1 MKLSNTKVEF
11 GETAMSVLEAR
22 CLRRD
27 EDGKIVETPEE
38 MLSRVACAIAVP
50 EDDYK
55 PGSSRFWSDRFY
67 EMIASNCFWPNSPT
81 LYNAGTELGQLA
93 ACFVL
98 PVDDS
103 MASIFDS
110 LKAAAL
116 IHQSGGGTGYSFSRL
131 RPRGDVVRSTG
142 GIASGPISFMKVFDS
157 ATYVIKQGGKRRGA
171 NMGILRCD
179 HPDILNFIDCKAVE
193 GEIANFNISVSVTEP
208 FIQAYK
214 EDTSYDLINPRTGKV
229 TGKVRAREVMQRIA
243 EGAWRN
249 GEPGIIYIDEINR
262 TNPTIHRAEIEAT
275 NPCAEQPLGPY
286 EPCNLGSINLAMFV
300 ANGGFDYA
308 RLGETVQTAIRF
320 LDDVIDANK
329 YPLPE
334 IERWAKENRRIGLG
348 VMGWHDALILM
359 NIPYQSERALK
370 KAEEVMSFFNKV
382 AWETSV
388 ALAEKKGPFPSFRG
402 SRYDVPGGPVVR
414 NATRTTIAPTG
425 TLSIL
430 ASCSSGIEPIFSIG
444 YLRKI
449 SVGTFPEVHPLF
461 ERIAREEGFY
471 SDELARYIAENGNL
485 KGAPNVPEKWHDLFH
500 TALEIPAEHHVRM
513 QAAFQKYTDNGVSK
527 TINLSH
533 DATVEDVRQAFELAL
548 DLKIKGITVYRDKS
562 RELQVLNVG
571 TKAKKPEKAVEPP
584 KRGPIRPRPRP
595 LVTRGNTFVMNTDM
609 GNVYVTVN
617 SDDKGIFEVFANI
630 GKSGTAIA
638 SLTEAIGR
646 LISLAFRCGVP
657 PEEVIDQLKGIR
669 STSSVRQADGTIVHS
684 VADAVSKV
692 LEKYLG
698 LPQDTPLPL
707 DLQGNGAGDG
717 PRHEEQGDICPVC
730 GFVTVWDGK
739 CHRCHSCGWKSCE

>member
-1 MKLSNTKVEF
+1 MKTHNDKVEF
-11 GETAMSVLEAR
+11 SETAISVLEAR

-27 EDGKIVETPEE
+27 ESGKIIETPDE
-38 MLSRVACAIAVP
+38 MMWRVARAIAAP
-50 EDDYK
+50 EDNYK
-55 PGSSRFWSDRFY
+55 SGTTEKWAERFY
-67 EMIASNCFWPNSPT
+67 ELMAFNYFWPNSPT

-98 PVDDS
+98 PVEDS
-103 MASIFDS
+103 MACIFDS

-131 RPRGDVVRSTG
+131 RPKGDVVRSTG
-142 GIASGPISFMKVFDS
+142 GVASGPVSFMKVFDA

-179 HPDILNFIDCKAVE
+179 HPDILEFIDCKQIE
-193 GEIANFNISVSVTEP
+193 GEIANFNISVSVTDA
-208 FIQAYK
+208 FIEAYK
-214 EDTSYDLINPRTGKV
+214 KDQSYDLINPRTGKV
-229 TGKVRAREVMQRIA
+229 TGKLRARDVMQRIA

-249 GEPGIIYIDEINR
+249 GEPGIINIDEINR
-262 TNPTIHRAEIEAT
+262 TNPTIHRVEIEAT

-300 ANGGFDYA
+300 ENGDFDYP
-308 RLGETVQTAIRF
+308 RLAETVRTSIRF
-320 LDDVIDANK
+320 LDNVIDANK

-334 IERWAKENRRIGLG
+334 IEYWAKENRRIGLG

-359 NIPYQSERALK
+359 GIPYQSERALK
-370 KAEEVMSFFNKV
+370 KAEEVMCFFNKV

-388 ALAEKKGPFPSFRG
+388 ALAEEKGAFPSFKG
-402 SRYDVPGGPVVR
+402 SRYDVPGGPKVR

-449 SVGTFPEVHPLF
+449 SVGTFPEIHPLF
-461 ERIAREEGFY
+461 EKVAREEGFY
-471 SDELARYIAENGNL
+471 SDELMRYIAENGNL
-485 KGAPNVPEKWHDLFH
+485 KGAPGVPEKWHELFY
-500 TALEIPAEHHVRM
+500 TALEIPPEQHVRM

-527 TINLSH
+527 TINLPH
-533 DATVEDVRQAFELAL
+533 HATVEDVRRAFELAL
-548 DLKIKGITVYRDKS
+548 DLRIKGITVYRDKS

-571 TKAKKPEKAVEPP
+571 TKGKKAEKEGEPM
-584 KRGPIRPRPRP
+584 KRLPIRPRPRP
-595 LVTRGNTFVMNTDM
+595 LVTRGSTYAMGTDM
-609 GNVYVTVN
+609 GNVYVTIN

-630 GKSGTAIA
+630 GKSGSAIA

-657 PEEVIDQLKGIR
+657 PEEVIEQLRGIR
-669 STSSVRQADGTIVHS
+669 STSSVRQPDGLIVHS
-684 VADAVSKV
+684 VPDAISKA

-698 LPQDTPLPL
+698 LPQEPALPL
-707 DLQGNGAGDG
+707 DLQGNGHS
-717 PRHEEQGDICPVC
+717 HEEQGDICPVC

>member
-1 MKLSNTKVEF
+1 MKVSNKRVEF
-11 GETAMSVLEAR
+11 TETAMSVLEAR

-27 EDGKIVETPEE
+27 ENGKIIETPEE
-38 MLSRVACAIAVP
+38 MMWRVARAVAAP
-50 EDDYK
+50 EENYK
-55 PGSSRFWSDRFY
+55 PGSSRVWAEQFY
-67 EMIASNCFWPNSPT
+67 ELMATNVFWPNSPT
-81 LYNAGTELGQLA
+81 LYNAGTDLGQLA

-98 PVDDS
+98 PVEDS
-103 MASIFDS
+103 MSSIFDS

-131 RPRGDVVRSTG
+131 RPKGDVVRSTG
-142 GIASGPISFMKVFDS
+142 GVASGPVSFMKVFDA
-157 ATYVIKQGGKRRGA
+157 ATFVIKQGGKRRGA

-179 HPDILNFIDCKAVE
+179 HPDILEFIDCKAVE
-193 GEIANFNISVSVTEP
+193 GEIANFNISVAVTDT
-208 FIQAYK
+208 FIEAYK
-214 EDTSYDLINPRTGKV
+214 KDTTYDLVNPRTGKV
-229 TGKVRAREVMQRIA
+229 TGKLRAREVMQKIA

-286 EPCNLGSINLAMFV
+286 EPCNLGSVNLAMFV
-300 ANGGFDYA
+300 TDGDFDYP
-308 RLGETVQTAIRF
+308 RLGETIRTAIRF

-329 YPLPE
+329 YPLKE
-334 IERWAKENRRIGLG
+334 IEYWAKENRRIGLG

-359 NIPYQSERALK
+359 GIPYQSKEALK

-382 AWETSV
+382 AWEASV
-388 ALAEKKGPFPSFRG
+388 VLAEEKGPFPSFKG
-402 SRYDVPGGPVVR
+402 SRYDVPGGPKVR

-461 ERIAREEGFY
+461 EKVAREEGFY
-471 SDELARYIAENGNL
+471 SDALMRYIAENGNL
-485 KGAPNVPEKWHDLFH
+485 IGASGVPDRWRELFT
-500 TALEIPAEHHVRM
+500 TALEIPPEQHVRM

-527 TINLSH
+527 TINLPH
-533 DATVEDVRQAFELAL
+533 EATVEDVLNAFVLAL

-571 TKAKKPEKAVEPP
+571 TKGKTAQKAEEPVR
-584 KRGPIRPRPRP
+584 RGAIRPRPRP
-595 LVTRGNTFVMNTDM
+595 MVTSGKTFVMSTDM
-609 GNVYVTVN
+609 GNVYVTIN
-617 SDDKGIFEVFANI
+617 SDERGIFEVFANI
-630 GKSGTAIA
+630 GKSGSAIA

-669 STSSVRQADGTIVHS
+669 STSSVRQADGVIVHS
-684 VADAVSKV
+684 VPDAISKA
-692 LEKYLG
+692 LQKYLG

-707 DLQGNGAGDG
+707 ELQGNGAGNG
-717 PRHEEQGDICPVC
+717 AHHEEQGDICPVC
-730 GFVTVWDGK
+730 GGVTVWDGK